1 MTHDEILAVMR
12 KVADHVAHHGIALTI
27 AACRAALDEVE
38 RQNASN
44 EAASVGEFAKNA
56 ADLTK
61 FLAWLSANPH
71 VWGAHE
77 ESALATDFHPVDE

>member
-12 KVADHVAHHGIALTI
+12 KIADHVAHHGIALTI

-44 EAASVGEFAKNA
+44 EGVASVGEFAKNA
-56 ADLTK
+56 AED
-61 FLAWLSANPH
+61 
-71 VWGAHE
+71 
-77 ESALATDFHPVDE
+77 